1 MQIVFSDIDGTFQE
15 MGQPV
20 PEINKTAINYLKAQG
35 DHFVFVTGRGYDL
48 VEALMIEEG
57 ISCDVIFGNG
67 AGLKLEGQAPVLA
80 NCLPLATLEAVT
92 AILEKEN
99 VFYFL
104 HTDQGVICKDPA
116 DYQEQLT
123 ALTNKLVTD
132 LGERGAMIAEYKQAY
147 FMHDC
152 IHAPDLL
159 AYIQERPTINVLKI
173 ELMEASDEKIEQL
186 RLLLQTEPVSAF
198 QSFVQTL
205 EVVDPL
211 ATKGAAITNFM
222 QAFPHAKSFG
232 IGDGENDLAMF
243 EVVDVSVA
251 VANASESIRNVC
263 DRMIPSAAD
272 GGVGQFIMDELIRED
287 VVYEID

>member
-20 PEINKTAINYLKAQG
+20 PEINKTAINQLQAQG

-67 AGLKLEGQAPVLA
+67 AGLKLEGQAPILA
-80 NCLPLATLEAVT
+80 NCLPLSTLETVT
-92 AILEKEN
+92 KILENEN
-99 VFYFL
+99 IFYFL
-104 HTDQGVICKDPA
+104 HTDQGVICKDPK
-116 DYQEQLT
+116 DYQEHMT
-123 ALTNKLVTD
+123 ALTHKLVSD
-132 LGERGAMIAEYKQAY
+132 LGDRGTMIAEYKQDY
-147 FMHDC
+147 FLNAC
-152 IHAPDLL
+152 IHAQDLL
-159 AYIQERPTINVLKI
+159 AYIKERPTINVLKI

-186 RLLLQTEPVSAF
+186 RILLQSEPVSAF

-222 QAFPHAKSFG
+222 KAFPNAKSFG

-243 EVVDVSVA
+243 ETVDVSVA
-251 VANASESIRNVC
+251 VANASEAIRTVC
-263 DRMIPSAAD
+263 DRTIPSAAA

-287 VVYEID
+287 VVYETD